1 MRVLIIDTAL
11 DVCAAGVFEGTP
23 GGEWRALA
31 RAVEPMA
38 RGHQEKIGPLVRDT
52 VAASGG
58 FDALD
63 RIGVTVGPG
72 SFTGLRVGLAFALGL
87 GAALDRPVVGLS
99 TLDGL
104 AASVAADGR
113 VAAAIDARRGQV
125 YLRTY
130 VDGSPDREAAPMEL
144 EAARALL
151 AGTAGAWRLVGS
163 GAGLIAPE
171 GAEVVDRPAADLT
184 APDLAAPDLAAPD
197 LAALAR
203 LAGEADPETHPA
215 RPMYLR
221 APDATPPT
229 RLPGQARPRPA
240 GV

>member
-1 MRVLIIDTAL
+1 MRLLVIDTAL
-11 DVCAAGVFEGTP
+11 DVCAAGVFERDGD
-23 GGEWRALA
+23 GRWRALA
-31 RAVEPMA
+31 EAVEPMA
-38 RGHQEKIGPLVRDT
+38 RGHQERIGPVVREVVT
-52 VAASGG
+52 AADG

-87 GAALDRPVVGLS
+87 GAALGRPVLGLS
-99 TLDGL
+99 TVDGL

-113 VAAAIDARRGQV
+113 VAAAVDARRGQV

-130 VDGSPDREAAPMEL
+130 VDGVPDREPAPMDL

-151 AGTAGAWRLVGS
+151 VDTGGSWRVVGS
-163 GAGLIAPE
+163 GAALIAPE
-171 GAEVVDRPAADLT
+171 GAEIIDLPAA
-184 APDLAAPDLAAPD
+184 D

-203 LAGEADPETHPA
+203 LAGQADPETHPA

-229 RLPGQARPRPA
+229 RLPGQARRRQLEA
-240 GV
+240 